1 MSGKIINVS
10 KKLWIEVINLN
21 KNMYIMMKL
30 NKYTPNMQSYTFEM
44 ESWTM
49 IFNLHENSI
58 EFSISFH
65 LKMSYKDSICNT
77 CKKTKYNFTKI

>member
-1 MSGKIINVS
+1 MWQ
-10 KKLWIEVINLN
+10 KKLWIVAINLN

-30 NKYTPNMQSYTFEM
+30 NKYTPNIQSYTFEM

-58 EFSISFH
+58 MLFNIISFEDV
-65 LKMSYKDSICNT
+65 LEGLNT
-77 CKKTKYNFTKI
+77 